1 MRGDLSHGFWAV
13 CCGGLA
19 YFMATTGTG
28 FGIALA
34 AVFGFLALV
43 QVGMLRDG

>member
-1 MRGDLSHGFWAV
+1 MRGDRSHGFWAV

-19 YFMATTGTG
+19 YLMATTGTG

-34 AVFGFLALV
+34 VVFGFLALV
-43 QVGMLRDG
+43 QAVILRSG